1 MHKLPLAGPA
11 LSADEIR
18 ELYRIE
24 PGTRVVRMNLVAS
37 LDGAVEVDGVS
48 TGLAVAGDRQVL
60 GTLRA
65 LADAVLVGAGTLRD
79 ENYRAVRPTAERR
92 AWRESVGL
100 GPYPR
105 LVVVS
110 GGLRLDPGHRA
121 FADAPIR
128 PIVITH
134 GCADDE
140 RRDALA
146 EVADVLV
153 HGVDR
158 IDLIAAVAELREAYR
173 LDHLLCEGG
182 PTLFGSLHAAGLV
195 DEVCLTVSPMLAGPG
210 ASRIIAGPPGALTA
224 MSLRHALASDG
235 ALLLRYART
244 A

>member
-1 MHKLPLAGPA
+1 MHKLTPTGTALTDDDVLA
-11 LSADEIR
+11 
-18 ELYRIE
+18 LYRTE
-24 PGTRVVRMNLVAS
+24 PGTRIVRMNLVAS
-37 LDGAVEVDGVS
+37 LDGAVEVGGS
-48 TGLAVAGDRQVL
+48 SGGLATGGDRLVL
-60 GTLRA
+60 GALRA

-79 ENYRAVRPTAERR
+79 ENYKAVRPTAARQAYRR
-92 AWRESVGL
+92 SVGL

-110 GGLRLDPGHRA
+110 GRLDLDPSHRA

-134 GCADDE
+134 GSADDE
-140 RRDALA
+140 RRDAVA

-158 IDLIAAVAELREAYR
+158 VDLIAAVDELREAYG

-195 DEVCLTVSPMLAGPG
+195 DEVCLTVSPLLAGAG
-210 ASRIIAGPPGALTA
+210 AGRIVAGPHGALTS
-224 MSLRHALASDG
+224 MSLRHVLTGDN
-235 ALLLRYART
+235 ALLLRYAR
-244 A
+244 